1 MDKRIIKDNIK
12 HCDTIKLSKE
22 TIACINKKVKL
33 YDLSFVKQEDV
44 KRCDK
49 K

>member
-22 TIACINKKVKL
+22 TIACINKKVKI
-33 YDLSFVKQEDV
+33 YDLSYVTPEDL
-44 KRCDK
+44 KRNDK